1 MNTDRQAVKA
11 IAEAIAKAA
20 RTINDENNKYYV
32 NNQIKNHGGS
42 GGSSGGGGGGSI
54 SGNVPA
60 SRVTGLYNVVAGYIV
75 NAQQKASSGDG
86 TAIRIIGAL
95 GDITQSKISTIT
107 INPEQI
113 VDLDVGVA
121 NIIHAAAESAEISQ
135 LKTDIADMGM
145 ANIGTAKIDYAQIK
159 DVAADTSIFSEG
171 VGNKLYIDR
180 LSVTDANIVSLK
192 AGELMLKNAK
202 GEMVRIVIDQA
213 GNVSGEKVDFEG
225 DDILSNS
232 SLSGTRLIENT
243 ITTRELNVS
252 QIFANNAVI
261 SAIQSNVINTESLF
275 VGEAFARKL
284 ATSIIESPNLGSS
297 YDVGTNLNISQ
308 NSSIT
313 LTKGLIDLLID
324 ENGTTTTELRLTD
337 KMISAVTNQIDWS
350 ADEINLSANRSII
363 NTVTSTV
370 REQMVYVLEIISSS
384 DILSQSV
391 QSSTLTARIFK
402 GDAEKTS
409 ELPATRFSW
418 KRISGDSSADTIW
431 NNQSSH
437 QGTKSI
443 TITIADVANSATF
456 QCVYTEDNVQ
466 KAIASKAI
474 IDSSDGN
481 IVSAYLSSNQ
491 PITQIY
497 DPNNESYMPDWED
510 TNLVIT
516 PTVLDGSTEISLS
529 DTNLSITWKRKI
541 GATESNLITGET
553 VSGKV
558 LTVSKN
564 VLADISSG
572 MISYVAYVSYVRGGN
587 TSYPITTD
595 ANITYSLVKTALE
608 QTAKMVTIVGE
619 QAFKYSSATHEFSPE
634 YIHLEAIEQGCTVA
648 NWYYYNSTSN
658 MWVEYPSNL
667 PNRTRENNELYV
679 GYADQVFNGDI
690 ATIRVTT
697 NLNNIYDEFSVYKLY
712 DGPKGDTGAGYTV
725 FLTNENITFSGDKNG
740 MVSPTSINC
749 NVVAYDG
756 TQKVTPTVGAIG
768 GAPTG
773 MTVTKLSATNNEI
786 PIQLQILQASDLG
799 GAGQRFGALTVP
811 ITYPVE
817 TNLSITWSKVN
828 TGADGAKGDS
838 AVTFMVY
845 STNGTVFTNQS
856 GDIFLR
862 AVAYSGSTDITDT
875 IDVSLQWQKLVSGSW
890 TNLTGETTKSLTVNG
905 STVLGTAVFR
915 CVMTCKQQ
923 TYTDLITLIDKTDP
937 IQTVIESSG
946 GDIFKN
952 ASGVSTL
959 TCRLFQNAQEI
970 DSAGNLYTCYWYK
983 LDENGDPVD
992 WDRQGQKIRRIAGK
1006 SIQIT
1011 GSDVDNKTT
1020 FICEVFNQADTSG
1033 TVAVSAGQYTITDI
1047 FDPVQQ
1053 DIAPTNPVE
1062 GMIWID
1068 TSVTPNI
1075 WKRWTGTEWVHVG
1088 DADMS
1093 GIEEQITTIETKIEE
1108 QDGQISLRATK
1119 EELSEVDGRVTSVSD
1134 EVAEINTRYDS
1145 ISLAVASKSSNY
1157 RQATQPTNPN
1167 AGDIWV
1173 QPIIN
1178 QDGSVTEKQYQ
1189 ALGAVGSDAP
1199 IFAYDDEGNLV
1210 YSYLESAK
1218 TQSELTV
1225 NDSGDLQ
1232 VNAEGTYSINS
1243 NGELVGQAVWKELYS
1258 DDLAA
1263 LVVTVNGI
1271 NTVVANHTGSISA
1284 VTQQA
1289 DKIDWLVASGSSQ
1302 SQVIM
1307 TDNAMEAISD
1317 NVVIKAS
1324 NQITASAANGIDL
1337 SSNNTVRITAAS
1349 QISATALGDIDL
1361 SANDSIHIYAANQI
1375 DIDALEEL
1383 NLSSN
1388 TSITLAIRSE
1398 VEEQTKSMQLRS
1410 DGLHIGTAQKSEEGE
1425 YEFTGNQVVITDN
1438 SVDIRISETTYSQF
1452 GQNYVQF
1459 GNYQLRQ
1466 SSDGGLVFKMV

>member
-54 SGNVPA
+54 SGNIPA
-60 SRVTGLYNVVAGYIV
+60 SHVDGLYNVVAGYII
-75 NAQQKASSGDG
+75 NAQQNAYSGDG

-95 GDITQSKISTIT
+95 GDITQSKISTIE

-121 NIIHAAAESAEISQ
+121 NIIHATAESAEISQ

-171 VGNKLYIDR
+171 AGNKLYIDR
-180 LSVTDANIVSLK
+180 LSVTDANIVSLA
-192 AGELMLKNAK
+192 AGELMLKNAN

-213 GNVSGEKVDFEG
+213 GNVSGEKVDFKG

-243 ITTRELNVS
+243 ITARELNVS
-252 QIFANNAVI
+252 QIFADNALIGAITAKNIDVANLFASEGFI
-261 SAIQSNVINTESLF
+261 SRIETSVINSANI
-275 VGEAFARKL
+275 GE
-284 ATSIIESPNLGSS
+284 
-297 YDVGTNLNISQ
+297 NLNISK
-308 NSSIT
+308 NASIT

-324 ENGTTTTELRLTD
+324 EDGTTTTELRLTEN
-337 KMISAVTNQIDWS
+337 MISAVTSQIDWS
-350 ADEINLSANRSII
+350 ADEINLSANKSII

-443 TITIADVANSATF
+443 TITIADVVNSATF

-497 DPNNESYMPDWED
+497 DPNNESYTPDWED
-510 TNLVIT
+510 ANLVIT

-572 MISYVAYVSYVRGGN
+572 MISYVAHVSYVRGGN
-587 TSYPITTD
+587 TSSPITTD
-595 ANITYSLVKTALE
+595 VNITYSLVKTALE

-658 MWVEYPSNL
+658 IWVEYPSNL

-773 MTVTKLSATNNEI
+773 MTVTKLSAINNEI

-862 AVAYSGSTDITDT
+862 AVAYSGSIDITDT
-875 IDVSLQWQKLVSGSW
+875 VDVSLQWQKLVSGSW

-915 CVMTCKQQ
+915 CVMIYKQQ

-952 ASGVSTL
+952 ASGISTL

-992 WDRQGQKIRRIAGK
+992 WDRQGQRVRRIAGK

-1033 TVAVSAGQYTITDI
+1033 TVVVSAGQYTITDI

-1053 DIAPTNPVE
+1053 DTAPTNPVE

-1068 TSVTPNI
+1068 TSVTPNV

-1218 TQSELTV
+1218 TQSELTI
-1225 NDSGDLQ
+1225 NGSGDLQ
-1232 VNAEGTYSINS
+1232 VNAEGTYSINNS
-1243 NGELVGQAVWKELYS
+1243 GELVGQAVWKELYS

-1271 NTVVANHTGSISA
+1271 NTVVASHTGSISA

-1289 DKIDWLVASGSSQ
+1289 DKINWLVASGSSQ

-1307 TDNAMEAISD
+1307 TDNAMEAISN
-1317 NVVIKAS
+1317 NVTI
-1324 NQITASAANGIDL
+1324 SAADQLEL
-1337 SSNNTVRITAAS
+1337 SAGEFAKLSANITILTAS
-1349 QISATALGDIDL
+1349 QISAEASKNIDL
-1361 SANDSIHIYAANQI
+1361 TANESIHIYAANQI

-1398 VEEQTKSMQLRS
+1398 VEEQTKSMQLQS
-1410 DGLHIGTAQKSEEGE
+1410 DGLHIGIAQKSEEGG